1 MTPLT
6 QGDILKN
13 LGLLF
18 FIMIL
23 AGCGHRESNG
33 QQPDLETIKKE
44 QLEFAKEAT
53 KEFIPNPDS
62 AKFRNQVGDCGE
74 VSYKEVGGTDIDFQR
89 FIVLEKN
96 IVLVENQMDPKQ
108 FELSWKSSCTPSWN
122 K

>member
-1 MTPLT
+1 M
-6 QGDILKN
+6 KN

-44 QLEFAKEAT
+44 QLEFAKEVT

-62 AKFRNQVGDCGE
+62 AKFRNQIGECGE
-74 VSYKEVGGTDIDFQR
+74 VSYKEADSDYVPFQR
-89 FIVLEKN
+89 FIVLSKD
-96 IVLVENQMDPKQ
+96 IVLVENQTDQKQ
-108 FELSWKSSCTPSWN
+108 FELSWKSACTPSW

>member
-1 MTPLT
+1 M
-6 QGDILKN
+6 KN

-74 VSYKEVGGTDIDFQR
+74 VSYKEADGTDIDFQR

>member
-1 MTPLT
+1 M
-6 QGDILKN
+6 KN
-13 LGLLF
+13 LSLLF

-23 AGCGHRESNG
+23 SGCGHKESNG
-33 QQPDLETIKKE
+33 QQLDLETIKKE

-62 AKFRNQVGDCGE
+62 AKFRNQIGECGE
-74 VSYKEVGGTDIDFQR
+74 VSYKEADGTDIDFQR

-96 IVLVENQMDPKQ
+96 IVLVENQIDPKQ

>member
-1 MTPLT
+1 M
-6 QGDILKN
+6 KN
-13 LGLLF
+13 LSLFF

-23 AGCGHRESNG
+23 AGCGHGESSG
-33 QQPDLETIKKE
+33 QHLDLETIKKE

-62 AKFRNQVGDCGE
+62 AKFRNQIGECGE
-74 VSYKEVGGTDIDFQR
+74 VSYKEADGKDIDFQR